1 MSNNIFNS
9 HRINAL
15 ILLLIGAVIWWYAL
29 LLMTNP
35 EHESPW
41 PDKNQWIG
49 LIIAV
54 IIAFLSWISKCFTI
68 IINNK

>member
-1 MSNNIFNS
+1 MSNNIFNG

-54 IIAFLSWISKCFTI
+54 VIAFVSWISKCFTI
-68 IINNK
+68 IPNS

>member
-1 MSNNIFNS
+1 MSNNIFNG

-35 EHESPW
+35 EHKSPW

-54 IIAFLSWISKCFTI
+54 VIAFVSWISKCFTI
-68 IINNK
+68 IPNG

>member
-54 IIAFLSWISKCFTI
+54 IIAFVSWISKCFTI
-68 IINNK
+68 IPNR